1 MNFQNL
7 LNQFTGSNTNSSS
20 SSQGSKSSGLSS
32 GLMGGAAA
40 GGVMGL
46 LVGSK
51 KGRKFAGKA
60 ATIGG
65 AALIGGIAFKAYK
78 NWQQNNQPSTGNN
91 LHQNPM
97 NRSGQNVSHGS
108 ANHSNDSFAYNS
120 APTSHHSG
128 DQVSQQDVSE
138 DFQLTLIKSM
148 IGAAKSDGHIDEV
161 EQKRIF
167 DAVEQMSLS
176 SQMKGLV
183 FDLLRQPIYVEELAH
198 GAQGMEQKSEVYLAS
213 CLAIDLDNISEH
225 NYLNK
230 LAGALGL
237 PLDLAEQIK
246 SQAKQALD
254 SERVLN

>member
-7 LNQFTGSNTNSSS
+7 LNQFTGSSSNSSS
-20 SSQGSKSSGLSS
+20 TRHNTKSSGLGLGS

-60 ATIGG
+60 ATVGG

-78 NWQQNNQPSTGNN
+78 NWQQKNQQTSAHSPENN
-91 LHQNPM
+91 L
-97 NRSGQNVSHGS
+97 G
-108 ANHSNDSFAYNS
+108 DNS
-120 APTSHHSG
+120 AHNPAAPPHYAG
-128 DQVSQQDVSE
+128 DKAVPQEVSQ
-138 DFQLTLIKSM
+138 DFQLTLIKAM
-148 IGAAKSDGHIDEV
+148 IGAAKSDGHIDEA

-176 SQMKGLV
+176 SEMKGLV

-213 CLAIDLDNISEH
+213 CLAIDLDHQSEH

-237 PLDLAEQIK
+237 PLDLADQIK
-246 SQAKQALD
+246 TQAKQALD
-254 SERVLN
+254 SERMLN

>member
-7 LNQFTGSNTNSSS
+7 LNQFTGSSTGHSSTRQNT
-20 SSQGSKSSGLSS
+20 KSSGLTS

-60 ATIGG
+60 ATVGG

-78 NWQQNNQPSTGNN
+78 NWQQNNQQSSLQSTTPP
-91 LHQNPM
+91 LH
-97 NRSGQNVSHGS
+97 
-108 ANHSNDSFAYNS
+108 Y
-120 APTSHHSG
+120 SG
-128 DQVSQQDVSE
+128 DQATSTEISQ
-138 DFQLTLIKSM
+138 DFQLTLIKAM
-148 IGAAKSDGHIDEV
+148 IAAAKSDGHIDEV

-176 SQMKGLV
+176 SEIKGLV

-213 CLAIDLDNISEH
+213 CLTIDLDNPAEH

-254 SERVLN
+254 NERVLN

>member
-7 LNQFTGSNTNSSS
+7 LNQFTGSSSNSSS
-20 SSQGSKSSGLSS
+20 SQNNNKSSGLGT

-60 ATIGG
+60 ATVGG

-78 NWQQNNQPSTGNN
+78 SWQQNNQSSSAHSIGNSSVIGNSPEIGNSRENSSQHIST
-91 LHQNPM
+91 Q
-97 NRSGQNVSHGS
+97 QF
-108 ANHSNDSFAYNS
+108 NDSESQLSSPA
-120 APTSHHSG
+120 
-128 DQVSQQDVSE
+128 VSQ
-138 DFQLTLIKSM
+138 DFQLTIIKAM
-148 IGAAKSDGHIDEV
+148 IGAAKADGHIDEI

-167 DAVEQMSLS
+167 DAVDQMALS
-176 SQMKGLV
+176 SEMKSLV

-198 GAQGMEQKSEVYLAS
+198 GAQTMEQKSEVYLAS
-213 CLAIDLDNISEH
+213 CLAIDLDSPTEYS
-225 NYLNK
+225 YLDK

-237 PLDLAEQIK
+237 PFDLAEQIK
-246 SQAKQALD
+246 SQAKEALGSD
-254 SERVLN
+254 RMLN

>member
-1 MNFQNL
+1 
-7 LNQFTGSNTNSSS
+7 
-20 SSQGSKSSGLSS
+20 
-32 GLMGGAAA
+32 
-40 GGVMGL
+40 MGL

-60 ATIGG
+60 ATVGG

-78 NWQQNNQPSTGNN
+78 NWQQNNQQSSVNIPGHS
-91 LHQNPM
+91 PM
-97 NRSGQNVSHGS
+97 T
-108 ANHSNDSFAYNS
+108 HSQDSSNQIS
-120 APTSHHSG
+120 VPEI
-128 DQVSQQDVSE
+128 SQ
-138 DFQLTLIKSM
+138 DFQLTLIKAM

-161 EQKRIF
+161 EQQRIF

-176 SQMKGLV
+176 SEMKGLV

-198 GAQGMEQKSEVYLAS
+198 GAQSMEQKSEVYLAS
-213 CLAIDLDNISEH
+213 CLAIDLDNQSEH

-246 SQAKQALD
+246 SQAQQALD

>member
-7 LNQFTGSNTNSSS
+7 INQFTGSGASSS
-20 SSQGSKSSGLSS
+20 STRNHSKSSGLGT

-60 ATIGG
+60 ATVGG

-78 NWQQNNQPSTGNN
+78 SWQQNNQQSSVHTPTNN
-91 LHQNPM
+91 FEHYPTQQL
-97 NRSGQNVSHGS
+97 SG
-108 ANHSNDSFAYNS
+108 
-120 APTSHHSG
+120 SG
-128 DQVSQQDVSE
+128 AQASSPEISQ
-138 DFQLTLIKSM
+138 DFQLTIIKAM

-176 SQMKGLV
+176 SEMKGLV
-183 FDLLRQPIYVEELAH
+183 FDLLRQPIYVEELAY
-198 GAQGMEQKSEVYLAS
+198 GAQSMEQKSEVYLAS
-213 CLAIDLDNISEH
+213 CLAIDLDNPSEYT
-225 NYLNK
+225 YLDG
-230 LAGALGL
+230 LSTALGL
-237 PLDLAEQIK
+237 PLELAEQIK
-246 SQAKQALD
+246 SQAKEALD

>member
-7 LNQFTGSNTNSSS
+7 LNQFTGSNTSSPSTQHNIKGS
-20 SSQGSKSSGLSS
+20 SLGS

-40 GGVMGL
+40 GGVMAL

-60 ATIGG
+60 ATVGG

-78 NWQQNNQPSTGNN
+78 NWQQNNQPSEAVN
-91 LHQNPM
+91 
-97 NRSGQNVSHGS
+97 SGHNTE
-108 ANHSNDSFAYNS
+108 YNS
-120 APTSHHSG
+120 QHIPAPQYHDSG
-128 DQVSQQDVSE
+128 NQRPASEVSQ
-138 DFQLTLIKSM
+138 DFQLTLIKAM

-176 SQMKGLV
+176 SEMKGLV

-198 GAQGMEQKSEVYLAS
+198 NTHGMEQKSEVYLAS
-213 CLAIDLDNISEH
+213 CLAIDLDNASEH
-225 NYLNK
+225 NYLHK
-230 LAGALGL
+230 LASALGL
-237 PLDLAEQIK
+237 PMDLADQIK

>member
-7 LNQFTGSNTNSSS
+7 LNQFTGSNSNQSEHRQSA
-20 SSQGSKSSGLSS
+20 KSSGLSS
-32 GLMGGAAA
+32 GLVGGAAA

-46 LVGSK
+46 LIGSK

-60 ATIGG
+60 ATVGG

-78 NWQQNNQPSTGNN
+78 NWQQNNQQAPAPSAGHKPEYNTA
-91 LHQNPM
+91 PI
-97 NRSGQNVSHGS
+97 SGCNSVHTSQYS
-108 ANHSNDSFAYNS
+108 ASQ
-120 APTSHHSG
+120 APTSEI
-128 DQVSQQDVSE
+128 SE
-138 DFQLTLIKSM
+138 VFQLTIIKAM

-167 DAVEQMSLS
+167 DTLEQMSLS
-176 SQMKGLV
+176 SEMKGLV

-198 GAQGMEQKSEVYLAS
+198 GAQSMEQKSEVYLAS
-213 CLAIDLDNISEH
+213 CLAIDLDNTSEYA
-225 NYLNK
+225 YLNK

-237 PLDLAEQIK
+237 PLDLAEQIR

>member
-7 LNQFTGSNTNSSS
+7 INQFTGSGASSS
-20 SSQGSKSSGLSS
+20 SNRNNTKSSGLGS

-60 ATIGG
+60 ATVGG

-78 NWQQNNQPSTGNN
+78 SWQQNNQQPSAHIPANISGNN
-91 LHQNPM
+91 SGYSSGYNPTQLISDSGHQ
-97 NRSGQNVSHGS
+97 
-108 ANHSNDSFAYNS
+108 
-120 APTSHHSG
+120 APPLEI
-128 DQVSQQDVSE
+128 SQ
-138 DFQLTLIKSM
+138 DFQLTIIKAM

-176 SQMKGLV
+176 SEMKGLV

-198 GAQGMEQKSEVYLAS
+198 GAQSMEQKSEVYLAS
-213 CLAIDLDNISEH
+213 CLAIDLDTPSEYS
-225 NYLNK
+225 YLNR
-230 LAGALGL
+230 LATALGL
-237 PLDLAEQIK
+237 PLELADQIK
-246 SQAKQALD
+246 TQAKDALD

>member
-7 LNQFTGSNTNSSS
+7 INQFTGSSTSSS
-20 SSQGSKSSGLSS
+20 SPNHNSKTSGLGS

-40 GGVMGL
+40 GGVMAL
-46 LVGSK
+46 LVGSN

-60 ATIGG
+60 ATVGG

-78 NWQQNNQPSTGNN
+78 SWQQNNQQSSSHMTGQSSDPSPV
-91 LHQNPM
+91 QN
-97 NRSGQNVSHGS
+97 SGNVSTPPS
-108 ANHSNDSFAYNS
+108 QYSNSQ
-120 APTSHHSG
+120 TSSP
-128 DQVSQQDVSE
+128 DISQA
-138 DFQLTLIKSM
+138 FQLTIIKAM
-148 IGAAKSDGHIDEV
+148 IGAAKSDGHIDAV

-176 SQMKGLV
+176 SEMKGLV

-198 GAQGMEQKSEVYLAS
+198 GAQGMEQKTEVYLAS
-213 CLAIDLDNISEH
+213 CLAIDLDNTCEH

-254 SERVLN
+254 SHKVLN